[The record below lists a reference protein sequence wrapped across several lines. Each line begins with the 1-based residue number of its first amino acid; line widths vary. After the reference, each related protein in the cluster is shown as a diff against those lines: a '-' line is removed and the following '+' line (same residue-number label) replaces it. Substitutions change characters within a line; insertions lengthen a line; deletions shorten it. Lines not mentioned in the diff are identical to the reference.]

1 MEISTPGELF
11 VGNAHGFTYGVEGYS
26 DKSFFRRTA
35 FPGVQ
40 PFMESSEPASMDY
53 RIFYSDH
60 SLLHRL
66 VLWSVCCCRR
76 CSSFARRQHAD
87 SLEFSEPASMDYRI
101 LYSDHSLR
109 YRSVLWSMCCCRRCS
124 FFALRQHVAP
134 WSPASLRAWT
144 TGYVVGDHSLR
155 YRLALWS
162 RYCCRRCSFF
172 ARRQHNPTTPA
183 YSSGTRRN
191 SRVRTQPGCATPSAS
206 V

>member
-144 TGYVVGDHSLR
+144 TGYYVVIIHYFIGR
-155 YRLALWS
+155 
-162 RYCCRRCSFF
+162 F
-172 ARRQHNPTTPA
+172 
-183 YSSGTRRN
+183 SG
-191 SRVRTQPGCATPSAS
+191 
-206 V
+206 